1 MFSFFKNLLKKK
13 TKDDQYLTLSING
26 ETFTTN
32 NPEEIAEILQTF
44 SEALKKSL
52 TEKSGK

>member
-44 SEALKKSL
+44 SEALKKSS
-52 TEKSGK
+52 TEKSGE